1 MSFCNWWAKLGK
13 KREAKKLTKKATRPS
28 WRASFLAVVRYE
40 LLWNIRKKK
49 FVGLLILV
57 LAFTTLGLALPIILS
72 NVNHKPIEPNPNYV
86 INISSGTGGFSGFFL
101 LLFALVSVMNSI
113 SGEFESGSIVP
124 LLTKPV
130 SRTTV
135 YLGKF
140 FAALLTVLGVYV
152 VLVIYGA
159 AGGYAIYGP
168 QNNMPLI
175 FVNLLGTLISTLVWM
190 AIVLMVGSVSK
201 SSMLAALLGIGIWF
215 GLNITSGVLSAFS
228 NQSWIN
234 SYIPGSGASGM
245 LITSGPNNQT
255 GIATGT
261 DNIATILTAY
271 ALYPTANV
279 ISYRTEIVI
288 TPPMPHMRIVET
300 ASDPLSFVVAR
311 SLAVAAVYIFVF
323 NFIAWYALKRA
334 QVTE

>member
-13 KREAKKLTKKATRPS
+13 KQEAKKMTKKTTRPS
-28 WRASFLAVVRYE
+28 WTAGFLAVVQYE

-49 FVGLLILV
+49 FIGLLVLV
-57 LAFTTLGLALPIILS
+57 LAIATLGLALPVILS
-72 NVNHKPIEPNPNYV
+72 NINHQSIKPNPNYV
-86 INISSGTGGFSGFFL
+86 INTNTSTSTFSGFLF

-135 YLGKF
+135 YLGKV
-140 FAALLTVLGVYV
+140 FAALLTVLAVYV
-152 VLVIYGA
+152 VLMIYGA
-159 AGGYAIYGP
+159 AGGYVIYGP
-168 QNNMPLI
+168 QNNLQLI
-175 FVNLLGTLISTLVWM
+175 FVNLLGTVISTLVWM

-215 GLNITSGVLSAFS
+215 GFIITSGVLSVFS
-228 NQSWIN
+228 NQSWIA

-245 LITSGPNNQT
+245 LITSGASNQT
-255 GIATGT
+255 GISTGT
-261 DNIATILTAY
+261 DNIASILNTY
-271 ALYPTANV
+271 VLNPTAKV
-279 ISYRTEIVI
+279 ITYRTEFAS
-288 TPPMPHMRIVET
+288 TPPPLHVVIVEV
-300 ASDPLSFVVAR
+300 ASDPLSLVVAR
-311 SLAVAAVYIFVF
+311 SIAVAAVYILVF